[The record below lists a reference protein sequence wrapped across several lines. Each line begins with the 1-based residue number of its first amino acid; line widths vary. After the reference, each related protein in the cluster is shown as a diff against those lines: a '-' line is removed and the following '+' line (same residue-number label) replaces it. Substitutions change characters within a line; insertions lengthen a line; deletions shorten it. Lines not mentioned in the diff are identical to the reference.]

1 MKTRR
6 ARGRFTSG
14 STGLP
19 EAGRGDRIPENPAGR
34 RRGPGPPGGRRPGR
48 RRRAPGGGGRGRAPA
63 AGRADQDRG
72 GAPQPP
78 QPGGRVRRDA
88 APRPD
93 VLPQADVRA
102 GRSRR
107 RGGPPGEL
115 QVPQLR
121 GRGGHRDRPH
131 LPRGA
136 GRAGGGVHRRVHDR
150 QRLRAARLSRH
161 RRRLDAAGQ
170 GLGHDGAAR
179 ARAGH
184 RLGLPRPAAAHLRQR
199 RPGPGRVHRRD
210 ALGHA
215 LPRRR
220 HRPHHHAVPGGRAA
234 VGNPGRLPPGPA
246 GGCRR
251 GRGRR
256 ARPAAQ
262 PRRGRAA
269 ARTRRPGRAADGK
282 RGGPVHGARRRLGV
296 PRHPPPAPVLR
307 PSVMPAPRM
316 CLILSENWTMTSARD
331 LPVLVRWAREAEDAG
346 FDSVMISEHIVLGP
360 SAAANGVV
368 ANPREYALPGNQDPA
383 TPWPSSLVL
392 LSAIAAVTTRI
403 RLVAGAVIAPLRHPL
418 LLARELGSLDL
429 LSEGRLVV
437 LPTVSWLAEEYAALG
452 VPFGRRGDLL
462 DEHLA
467 AWAVLWRD
475 TPASFSGEH
484 YSFRDVY
491 FEPKAYR
498 PGGPVLWLG
507 GGGMHRRMLAR
518 IVAYGDGFNPLGR
531 PAWAEL
537 AALADAMRAAGRDPA
552 SLELVGGT
560 RAVFDSPD
568 SVADLGRALAA
579 IGPQAEAGFTTFCI
593 KPSQFTDDP
602 ADVGR
607 LCREIIRRVDGMP
620 P

>member
-1 MKTRR
+1 
-6 ARGRFTSG
+6 
-14 STGLP
+14 
-19 EAGRGDRIPENPAGR
+19 
-34 RRGPGPPGGRRPGR
+34 
-48 RRRAPGGGGRGRAPA
+48 
-63 AGRADQDRG
+63 
-72 GAPQPP
+72 
-78 QPGGRVRRDA
+78 
-88 APRPD
+88 
-93 VLPQADVRA
+93 
-102 GRSRR
+102 
-107 RGGPPGEL
+107 
-115 QVPQLR
+115 
-121 GRGGHRDRPH
+121 
-131 LPRGA
+131 
-136 GRAGGGVHRRVHDR
+136 
-150 QRLRAARLSRH
+150 
-161 RRRLDAAGQ
+161 
-170 GLGHDGAAR
+170 
-179 ARAGH
+179 
-184 RLGLPRPAAAHLRQR
+184 
-199 RPGPGRVHRRD
+199 
-210 ALGHA
+210 
-215 LPRRR
+215 
-220 HRPHHHAVPGGRAA
+220 
-234 VGNPGRLPPGPA
+234 
-246 GGCRR
+246 
-251 GRGRR
+251 
-256 ARPAAQ
+256 
-262 PRRGRAA
+262 
-269 ARTRRPGRAADGK
+269 
-282 RGGPVHGARRRLGV
+282 
-296 PRHPPPAPVLR
+296 
-307 PSVMPAPRM
+307 M
-316 CLILSENWTMTSARD
+316 CLILSENWTLTSARD

-346 FDSVMISEHIVLGP
+346 FDSVMISEHIVLGA
-360 SAAANGVV
+360 SAGANGIM

-475 TPASFSGEH
+475 TPASFLGEH

-507 GGGMHRRMLAR
+507 GAGMHRRMLAR

-568 SVADLGRALAA
+568 GVADLGRALAA